1 LDARCR
7 GRLTFN
13 TLLTI
18 KAALERPF
26 LCDLTSKPFICDKSN
41 IAVFP
46 ADLGKVY
53 IMFNSS
59 DFTIIT
65 NDKIKEFNLLCNIQ
79 MSDLLDFD
87 SAFSK
92 EFLEGLDYA

>member
-1 LDARCR
+1 M
-7 GRLTFN
+7 
-13 TLLTI
+13 
-18 KAALERPF
+18 
-26 LCDLTSKPFICDKSN
+26 
-41 IAVFP
+41 AVFP
-46 ADLGKVY
+46 PTLGKVY

-59 DFTIIT
+59 DFTVIT
-65 NDKIKEFNLLCNIQ
+65 NDKIKEFNLLCTIQ

>member
-1 LDARCR
+1 
-7 GRLTFN
+7 
-13 TLLTI
+13 
-18 KAALERPF
+18 
-26 LCDLTSKPFICDKSN
+26 LTSKPFICDKSN

-46 ADLGKVY
+46 ADLGKVF

-59 DFTIIT
+59 DFTVIT

-87 SAFSK
+87 SAFNQ